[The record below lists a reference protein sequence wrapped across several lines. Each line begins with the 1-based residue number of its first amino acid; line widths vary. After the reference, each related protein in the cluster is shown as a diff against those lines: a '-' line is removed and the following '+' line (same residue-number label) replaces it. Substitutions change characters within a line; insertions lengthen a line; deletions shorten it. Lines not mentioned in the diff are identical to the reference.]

1 MGYNYN
7 TRLNPPDK
15 SIDVNMEKTAV
26 VKMMQALCRS
36 KQSDFTHSIMPF
48 DKVRYSQ
55 FSIPRN
61 GQYLENFHGRD
72 MTVHVIEPNLIQAE
86 NDHDTRPAMIYF
98 HGGAFALPV
107 QEPAIKLA
115 AFYAMKTGR
124 KVYMPEYLLL
134 PDATGLEIFMDCLY
148 AWKQLTSEDFMRE
161 HNIDADNIVLYGE
174 SAGGALATGITMYIQ
189 DHSDESTV
197 MPVRNILIYPV
208 LDNEKYYK
216 SKTSYADA
224 AWSEGSNESM
234 WNAYM
239 SGVDE
244 SWNKY
249 LIPASELEELETFPE
264 TYIEPQEM
272 DILHDEAIYFG
283 ETLQEKGIS
292 CHIVEI
298 PGSYHS
304 FDYDIDNEYVRAIV
318 EKRIEYIQ

>member
-7 TRLNPPDK
+7 AKLNPPDK
-15 SIDVNMEKTAV
+15 SIDVNMEKPAV
-26 VKMMQALCRS
+26 IKMMQILCQNKQTDFECALL
-36 KQSDFTHSIMPF
+36 PF
-48 DKVRYSQ
+48 ENVKYSRIT
-55 FSIPRN
+55 IPRN
-61 GQYLENFHGRD
+61 ELYSENFHGRD
-72 MTVHVIEPNLIQAE
+72 MTIHVIEPDSIQAE
-86 NDHDTRPAMIYF
+86 NDQDTQPAMIYF

-115 AFYAMKTGR
+115 AFYAAKTGR
-124 KVYMPEYLLL
+124 KIYIPEYLLL
-134 PDATGLEIFMDCLY
+134 PDACGDEIFLDCLY
-148 AWKQLTSEDFMRE
+148 AWNSITSDKFVQR
-161 HNIDADNIVLYGE
+161 HNLDVNDIVLYGE
-174 SAGGALATGITMYIQ
+174 SAGGALAAGVTMYIQ
-189 DHSDESTV
+189 DHGIKGYT
-197 MPVRNILIYPV
+197 MPSKMMLIYPV
-208 LDNEKYYK
+208 LDDEKYYK
-216 SKTSYADA
+216 SKTNYADA

-283 ETLQEKGIS
+283 KALKEKGIP

-318 EKRIEYIQ
+318 ENRIKYM

>member
-7 TRLNPPDK
+7 AKLNPPDK
-15 SIDVNMEKTAV
+15 SIDVNMEKPAV
-26 VKMMQALCRS
+26 IKMMQILCQNKQTDFECALL
-36 KQSDFTHSIMPF
+36 PF
-48 DKVRYSQ
+48 ENVKYSRIT
-55 FSIPRN
+55 IPRN
-61 GQYLENFHGRD
+61 ELYSENFHGRD

-115 AFYAMKTGR
+115 AFYAAKTGR
-124 KVYMPEYLLL
+124 KIYIPEYLLL
-134 PDATGLEIFMDCLY
+134 PDACGDEIFLDCLY
-148 AWKQLTSEDFMRE
+148 AWNSITSDKFVQR
-161 HNIDADNIVLYGE
+161 HNLDVNDIVLYGE
-174 SAGGALATGITMYIQ
+174 SAGGALAAGVTMYIQ
-189 DHSDESTV
+189 DHGIKGYT
-197 MPVRNILIYPV
+197 MPSKMMLIYPV
-208 LDNEKYYK
+208 LDDEKYYK

>member
-26 VKMMQALCRS
+26 IKMMQILCQNKQTDFECALL
-36 KQSDFTHSIMPF
+36 PF
-48 DKVRYSQ
+48 ENVKYSRIT
-55 FSIPRN
+55 IPRN
-61 GQYLENFHGRD
+61 ELYSEKFHGRD
-72 MTVHVIEPNLIQAE
+72 MIIHVIEPTIIQAE
-86 NDHDTRPAMIYF
+86 TIQSTFPAMIYF
-98 HGGAFALPV
+98 HGGAYALPV

-115 AFYAMKTGR
+115 AFYAAKTSR
-124 KVYMPEYLLL
+124 KIYIPEYLLL
-134 PDATGLEIFMDCLY
+134 PDACGDEIFLDCLY
-148 AWKQLTSEDFMRE
+148 AWNSITSDKFVQR
-161 HNIDADNIVLYGE
+161 HNLDVNDIVLYGE
-174 SAGGALATGITMYIQ
+174 SAGGALAAGMTMYIQ
-189 DHSDESTV
+189 DHIIKGYT
-197 MPVRNILIYPV
+197 MPSKMMLIYPV

-216 SKTSYADA
+216 SKIKYADA

-249 LIPASELEELETFPE
+249 LIPARELEELETFPE

-283 ETLQEKGIS
+283 KTLKEKGIS

-318 EKRIEYIQ
+318 ENRIKYM